1 VSLDVE
7 QDRDK
12 AHGAGIILH
21 VQPLAYAIH
30 VKRVEAGQV
39 HQGSGSRSGDSRR
52 RRMIPAD
59 TARGDTVTRVKS
71 TGTLTGTRVRSTG
84 TQMGMGVGVRVRV
97 RVSRGGEKEK

>member
-7 QDRDK
+7 QDRDE

-21 VQPLAYAIH
+21 VQPLPYAIH

-39 HQGSGSRSGDSRR
+39 HQGSGSRSGSRR

-59 TARGDTVTRVKS
+59 TARGDTVTRVRS
-71 TGTLTGTRVRSTG
+71 TRTLTGTRVRSTR
-84 TQMGMGVGVRVRV
+84 TQMGVG
-97 RVSRGGEKEK
+97 VSRGGEKEK